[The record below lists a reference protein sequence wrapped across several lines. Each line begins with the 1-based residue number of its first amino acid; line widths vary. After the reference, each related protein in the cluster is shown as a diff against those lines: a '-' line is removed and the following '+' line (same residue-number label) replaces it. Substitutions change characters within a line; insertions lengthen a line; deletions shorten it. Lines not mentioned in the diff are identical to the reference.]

1 MPKLRTNA
9 GLTRAGL
16 PKNPLDSTAAKLN
29 TKNQNEPDP
38 YVETASIFSRLR
50 GSALVN
56 QAQVVS
62 LDPSHRDRRQAVAQ
76 AADDVGLPGEG
87 RMRHP
92 EKNIETVAAC
102 PRLLTKA
109 EVLALLGVTY
119 TTVFTWM
126 REGRFPLSIELGPS
140 GGRSTKIA
148 WLADEV
154 YAWIASRPRR
164 KLTPTPIK
172 PDTQP
177 AQRRRGASRSV

>member
-1 MPKLRTNA
+1 MIS
-9 GLTRAGL
+9 
-16 PKNPLDSTAAKLN
+16 KNN
-29 TKNQNEPDP
+29 VEP
-38 YVETASIFSRLR
+38 
-50 GSALVN
+50 
-56 QAQVVS
+56 
-62 LDPSHRDRRQAVAQ
+62 
-76 AADDVGLPGEG
+76 
-87 RMRHP
+87 
-92 EKNIETVAAC
+92 VAAG

-126 REGRFPLSIELGPS
+126 REGQFPLSIELGPP

-172 PDTQP
+172 PNTKP
-177 AQRRRGASRSV
+177 AQRRRGASDPVRS

>member
-1 MPKLRTNA
+1 
-9 GLTRAGL
+9 
-16 PKNPLDSTAAKLN
+16 
-29 TKNQNEPDP
+29 
-38 YVETASIFSRLR
+38 
-50 GSALVN
+50 
-56 QAQVVS
+56 
-62 LDPSHRDRRQAVAQ
+62 
-76 AADDVGLPGEG
+76 
-87 RMRHP
+87 MRHL
-92 EKNIETVAAC
+92 EKNIEAVAAR

-172 PDTQP
+172 PSTQP
-177 AQRRRGASRSV
+177 AQRRRESVDPSSKGKRT

>member
-1 MPKLRTNA
+1 
-9 GLTRAGL
+9 
-16 PKNPLDSTAAKLN
+16 
-29 TKNQNEPDP
+29 
-38 YVETASIFSRLR
+38 
-50 GSALVN
+50 
-56 QAQVVS
+56 
-62 LDPSHRDRRQAVAQ
+62 
-76 AADDVGLPGEG
+76 
-87 RMRHP
+87 MRHP

-109 EVLALLGVTY
+109 EVLELLGVTY

-172 PDTQP
+172 PNTQP
-177 AQRRRGASRSV
+177 AQQQRGPARSVYRRPVRP

>member
-1 MPKLRTNA
+1 
-9 GLTRAGL
+9 
-16 PKNPLDSTAAKLN
+16 
-29 TKNQNEPDP
+29 
-38 YVETASIFSRLR
+38 
-50 GSALVN
+50 
-56 QAQVVS
+56 
-62 LDPSHRDRRQAVAQ
+62 
-76 AADDVGLPGEG
+76 
-87 RMRHP
+87 MRHL

-126 REGRFPLSIELGPS
+126 REGQFPLSIELGPS

-172 PDTQP
+172 PSTQP
-177 AQRRRGASRSV
+177 AHSGGVKVSIPRTKGSAPDGGRSGSHTRSRPSIDPVAR

>member
-1 MPKLRTNA
+1 
-9 GLTRAGL
+9 
-16 PKNPLDSTAAKLN
+16 
-29 TKNQNEPDP
+29 
-38 YVETASIFSRLR
+38 
-50 GSALVN
+50 
-56 QAQVVS
+56 
-62 LDPSHRDRRQAVAQ
+62 
-76 AADDVGLPGEG
+76 
-87 RMRHP
+87 MRHL

-109 EVLALLGVTY
+109 EVLALLGVAY

-126 REGRFPLSIELGPS
+126 REGQFPLSIELGPP

-172 PDTQP
+172 PNTQP
-177 AQRRRGASRSV
+177 AQQPRAPARSVYRRPVRS

>member
-1 MPKLRTNA
+1 
-9 GLTRAGL
+9 
-16 PKNPLDSTAAKLN
+16 
-29 TKNQNEPDP
+29 
-38 YVETASIFSRLR
+38 
-50 GSALVN
+50 
-56 QAQVVS
+56 
-62 LDPSHRDRRQAVAQ
+62 
-76 AADDVGLPGEG
+76 
-87 RMRHP
+87 MRHP

-126 REGRFPLSIELGPS
+126 REGQFPLSIELGPP

-164 KLTPTPIK
+164 KLTPTPIR
-172 PDTQP
+172 PRRLERRSGGVIAGRYSTRGCRRTTIRRISRARPNSQQP
-177 AQRRRGASRSV
+177 PAGIC

>member
-1 MPKLRTNA
+1 MGKRSGSAPVKP
-9 GLTRAGL
+9 G
-16 PKNPLDSTAAKLN
+16 
-29 TKNQNEPDP
+29 Q
-38 YVETASIFSRLR
+38 VETRSTLHTA
-50 GSALVN
+50 
-56 QAQVVS
+56 
-62 LDPSHRDRRQAVAQ
+62 DRRQAVAQ
-76 AADDVGLPGEG
+76 AGRRSACRVKG
-87 RMRHP
+87 RMRHL

-109 EVLALLGVTY
+109 EVSRCSVSPTRPFSRGCA
-119 TTVFTWM
+119 
-126 REGRFPLSIELGPS
+126 RARAPLSIELGPS

-172 PDTQP
+172 PNTQP

>member
-1 MPKLRTNA
+1 
-9 GLTRAGL
+9 
-16 PKNPLDSTAAKLN
+16 
-29 TKNQNEPDP
+29 
-38 YVETASIFSRLR
+38 
-50 GSALVN
+50 
-56 QAQVVS
+56 
-62 LDPSHRDRRQAVAQ
+62 
-76 AADDVGLPGEG
+76 
-87 RMRHP
+87 MRHP
-92 EKNIETVAAC
+92 EKNVETVAAC

-126 REGRFPLSIELGPS
+126 REGQFPLSIELGPS

-172 PDTQP
+172 PSTQS
-177 AQRRRGASRSV
+177 ARGAFRRSVLDAWMSAHDHSPENRARSNSLQPPAGHL